1 MSKTDPIRVFARD
14 GTWLVD
20 YGSYVHGSHE
30 TRGEAVRTA
39 TIAAAAEGRELELGW
54 ASTGQA
60 RVDHDQTVRHQ
71 DQTRSD
77 EDQAASDLDQRTSDR
92 DQTAADDDLAAGGD
106 PASHRRTTLARQQST
121 SLRDDASANR
131 ATASTARMRVAA
143 DRDQAAGAEL
153 PHPGIQAGHAASAD
167 PSQRLTLAQA
177 PSTDNL
183 RLVYANDQ
191 ADEFRRN
198 VNVDPS
204 GLFRFEGRH
213 WTSPHTEQPNQE
225 GAEPAYLLC
234 IEQPAEEAP
243 SEGLEQ
249 SGTPA

>member
-1 MSKTDPIRVFARD
+1 MSETDPIRVFARD
-14 GTWLVD
+14 GKWLVD

-30 TRGEAVRTA
+30 TRGKAVRTA

-92 DQTAADDDLAAGGD
+92 DQVAADHDLAAGGD

-121 SLRDDASANR
+121 SRRDDASANR

-153 PHPGIQAGHAASAD
+153 PHPGGQAGNAGSAD
-167 PSQRLTLAQA
+167 PLQRLTLA
-177 PSTDNL
+177 PSTNNL

-198 VNVDPS
+198 VDIDPS
-204 GLFRFEGRH
+204 GLFRFEGRL
-213 WTSPHTEQPNQE
+213 WTSPHPEQPNQE
-225 GAEPAYLLC
+225 SAEPAYLLC
-234 IEQPAEEAP
+234 IEQLADEATP
-243 SEGLEQ
+243 EGPQ
-249 SGTPA
+249 QPGTPA

>member
-1 MSKTDPIRVFARD
+1 MSEHDPIRVFPR
-14 GTWLVD
+14 GGKWLVN
-20 YGSYVHGSHE
+20 YGSYVHGSHG

-39 TIAAAAEGRELELGW
+39 TIAAAAEGRELQIGL
-54 ASTGQA
+54 APTGLA
-60 RVDHDQTVRHQ
+60 RVDHDQTTRNQ

-131 ATASTARMRVAA
+131 ATVSRARTRVGT
-143 DRDQAAGAEL
+143 DRDQAAETKL
-153 PHPGIQAGHAASAD
+153 RHPGGQAGHAASAD
-167 PSQRLTLAQA
+167 PSEKLTLAQA

-198 VNVDPS
+198 VNVDPT
-204 GLFRFEGRH
+204 GLFRFEGRLWESRPPERLNH
-213 WTSPHTEQPNQE
+213 ED
-225 GAEPAYLLC
+225 AELVYLVC
-234 IEQPAEEAP
+234 IEQPADQA
-243 SEGLEQ
+243 
-249 SGTPA
+249 T